1 MGTMNN
7 KAFTIVELL
16 AITTILA
23 LIFTV
28 VLPKSNELLKDK
40 KSETIKLN
48 YAKLLDIV
56 KTEDALLTN
65 IDTYSLDS
73 GILTYK
79 IGEETHTIKYTS
91 KLKGSGKI
99 YSKDNYYGYYMEDE
113 YCAYNGNLSKGTIKI
128 EDNITSIEGCIT
140 LYENENN

>member
-28 VLPKSNELLKDK
+28 VLPKTNELLKDK
-40 KSETIKLN
+40 KSETIKFN

-91 KLKGSGKI
+91 KLKGSG
-99 YSKDNYYGYYMEDE
+99 
-113 YCAYNGNLSKGTIKI
+113 
-128 EDNITSIEGCIT
+128 
-140 LYENENN
+140 